1 MSILSWLLDLL
12 YPPKCVVCGKLLT
25 VKAPVCPHCLDVLPD
40 FDGAAPSVRFTSG
53 GAVSFFYEGKL
64 RESFLRFKFGGSAY
78 YAQTYGAWMAHT
90 ICDKLAGTYD
100 VLTWA
105 PVSRARKRK
114 RGYDQ
119 AALLCRALG
128 ARLGLEPARAVH
140 ACRRRTAAG
149 KRLRRVPGRAAR
161 ALRGKARPHHRRHC
175 NDRRNTG
182 RMQPHAAAGRRVGR
196 CLRGVCRAEK
206 TRLKDNKAM
215 KLIRDIGIDLGTANV
230 LCYVEGR
237 GIVLREPSVVAVDK
251 NTGKVLQVGAA
262 ARNMLGRTP
271 GNIVAV
277 RPLRDG
283 VITDYEM
290 TEKMLEQFLKKIN
303 KFTLVKPRVIV
314 SVPSGIT
321 EVEER
326 AVIQAAMEAGARRVY
341 LIEEPFAAALGA
353 KLAISG
359 PEGHMVVDIGG
370 GTTDIAVLSL
380 NGIAASS
387 SIKVA
392 GDTFDEAVAA
402 YMRKRYG
409 MLIGLNTAEEVKI
422 TIGCVYPRPQE
433 LFMLVKGRDAKTGLP
448 NEVTISSAEMLEAFK
463 RPARQIVDEALDVL
477 EHSSPELVA
486 DIAQTG
492 IVLTGGGS
500 LLYGFDKLIS
510 ERTEIACSIADDAD
524 SCVANGCGR
533 SLQWISSMQEGTI
546 NLARR
551 KLMKEQ

>member
-1 MSILSWLLDLL
+1 
-12 YPPKCVVCGKLLT
+12 
-25 VKAPVCPHCLDVLPD
+25 
-40 FDGAAPSVRFTSG
+40 
-53 GAVSFFYEGKL
+53 
-64 RESFLRFKFGGSAY
+64 
-78 YAQTYGAWMAHT
+78 
-90 ICDKLAGTYD
+90 
-100 VLTWA
+100 
-105 PVSRARKRK
+105 
-114 RGYDQ
+114 
-119 AALLCRALG
+119 
-128 ARLGLEPARAVH
+128 
-140 ACRRRTAAG
+140 
-149 KRLRRVPGRAAR
+149 
-161 ALRGKARPHHRRHC
+161 
-175 NDRRNTG
+175 
-182 RMQPHAAAGRRVGR
+182 
-196 CLRGVCRAEK
+196 
-206 TRLKDNKAM
+206 M

-321 EVEER
+321 EVE
-326 AVIQAAMEAGARRVY
+326 AGARRVY
-341 LIEEPFAAALGA
+341 LIEEPLAAALGA

-380 NGIAASS
+380 NGIATSS

-433 LFMLVKGRDAKTGLP
+433 LSMLVKGRDAKTGLP
-448 NEVTISSAEMLEAFK
+448 NEVTISSSEMLEAFK
-463 RPARQIVDEALDVL
+463 RPARQIVDEVLDVL

-486 DIAQTG
+486 DIAQNG

-533 SLQWISSMQEGTI
+533 SLQWVSSMQEGTI